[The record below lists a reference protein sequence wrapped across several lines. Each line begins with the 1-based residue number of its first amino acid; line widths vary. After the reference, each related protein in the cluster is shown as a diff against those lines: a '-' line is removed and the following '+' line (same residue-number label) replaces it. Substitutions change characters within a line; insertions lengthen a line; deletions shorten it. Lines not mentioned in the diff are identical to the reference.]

1 MCRNKRFSFKTIS
14 VHLVFSAHW
23 IPDNT
28 HIHTHML
35 PSPHTH
41 VSCRNINEG
50 GGLPFLIKRTY
61 FKNLEMN
68 IARKEQYLHEEI
80 LSKTMKQDLNK

>member
-14 VHLVFSAHW
+14 VHLVFSVHW

-41 VSCRNINEG
+41 VSCRNING
-50 GGLPFLIKRTY
+50 GGASI
-61 FKNLEMN
+61 
-68 IARKEQYLHEEI
+68 
-80 LSKTMKQDLNK
+80 LNKENIFQKFRNEYSKERTIST